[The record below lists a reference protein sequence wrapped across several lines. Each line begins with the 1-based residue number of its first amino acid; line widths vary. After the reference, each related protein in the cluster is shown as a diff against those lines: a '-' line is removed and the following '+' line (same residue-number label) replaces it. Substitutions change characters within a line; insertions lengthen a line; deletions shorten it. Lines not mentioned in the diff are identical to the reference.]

1 MENRSYTIAAGAF
14 VVLLL
19 GFLIGA
25 ILWFNDRGQSHG
37 APYDLITSASV
48 AGLRMGAD
56 VTLRGVQVGQVQSI
70 QFDSDDPASIRV
82 RVTVDPRFVLHKG
95 SFATL
100 SFQGLTGDAYVELDF
115 PSQERGVLTTS
126 AANPARIPL
135 RLSAW
140 ASLPATGE
148 QFLTSFTNTLGRV
161 DSVLSPENSQH
172 LSRMLVDFSAAAE
185 QVTALARE
193 LRPAAGR
200 VDILTLEADDT
211 LRSAHQTL
219 EDIDRLAV
227 GFRGHL
233 GALDQVGEGARQTG
247 VAAQGIEQALVG
259 DSLPRLDRVLDG
271 LAQNSDALQE
281 LLEQLKQQPQSVLF
295 GSAAPPPGPGEGARP
310 SRRPEQ

>member
-1 MENRSYTIAAGAF
+1 MENKSYTMAAGVF
-14 VVLLL
+14 VVVLLAL
-19 GFLIGA
+19 LIGA

-37 APYDLITSASV
+37 ALYDLITSSSV
-48 AGLRMGAD
+48 AGLRVGAN

-70 QFDSDDPASIRV
+70 QFDSDDPSSIRV
-82 RVTVDPRFVLHKG
+82 RVAVDPRFVLRKG
-95 SFATL
+95 TFATL
-100 SFQGLTGDAYVELDF
+100 SVQGLTGDAYVELDF
-115 PSQERGVLTTS
+115 PSQAHEVLTTS
-126 AANPARIPL
+126 ATSPARIPL

-172 LSRMLVDFSAAAE
+172 LSRMLIDFSAAAE
-185 QVTALARE
+185 QVTALAHD
-193 LRPAAGR
+193 LRPAASR

-233 GALDQVGEGARQTG
+233 GALDQVGEGAHQTG
-247 VAAQGIEQALVG
+247 LAAQGIQQALVG
-259 DSLPRLDRVLDG
+259 ESLPKLDRLLDG

-281 LLEQLKQQPQSVLF
+281 LLEELRQQPQSVLF
-295 GSAAPPPGPGEGARP
+295 GTAPPAPGPGERGAASKGSYP
-310 SRRPEQ
+310 